1 MKFLDWLLGKDWDKP
16 QVKEDPAPKS
26 KSRAELA
33 RELEPGLNA
42 LFGPEKEEY
51 SPEPKPK
58 KMQRVALMPVPKWTH
73 PGKKGKTIYCPHC
86 NSSTHVYHFAWSKLV
101 CSSCGAETNK
111 YLWLISK
118 DVQ

>member
-1 MKFLDWLLGKDWDKP
+1 MNFFEWLFGKAWDKP
-16 QVKEDPAPKS
+16 QVKEAPAPKS
-26 KSRAELA
+26 KSRADLA

-51 SPEPKPK
+51 SPEPKLK
-58 KMQRVALMPVPKWTH
+58 KVPVPKWTH
-73 PGKKGKTIYCPHC
+73 AGKKGKTIYCPHC
-86 NSSTHVYHFAWSKLV
+86 NASTHVHHFSWYKLV
-101 CSSCGAETNK
+101 CSSCGAATNK

>member
-16 QVKEDPAPKS
+16 QVKEAPAPKS

-86 NSSTHVYHFAWSKLV
+86 NASTHVYSFAWSALV
-101 CSSCGAETNK
+101 CPSCKAEVNK